1 MTSRFS
7 SVAIAATF
15 IALGA
20 TTALAQPPAS
30 SLLNDLEVRQ
40 LVARS
45 EPADHARLAAHFG
58 VLADRYTAEAKR
70 HASMALGATAQ
81 SSRQPGLAVHCK
93 QLASLDTDLASTA
106 RELATYHEKAS
117 QGTRSAAPA
126 DPGKLTAGVGARK
139 AEDEELTAFAD
150 KAAAA
155 NDHKAL
161 ADYFSTLA
169 RRYTDEARS
178 HTSMAAAYRGT
189 RSAPAAV
196 HCDRLV
202 RLAQDA
208 AKEART
214 AADAH
219 SKMSA
224 DKR

>member
-7 SVAIAATF
+7 SIAIAATF
-15 IALGA
+15 AAFAA
-20 TTALAQPPAS
+20 TTALAQPPVTAV
-30 SLLNDLEVRQ
+30 LTDLEVRQ

-45 EPADHARLAAHFG
+45 EPADQARLAAHFS
-58 VLADRYTAEAKR
+58 VLADRYAAEAKR
-70 HASMALGATAQ
+70 HASMALGAAAQ
-81 SSRQPGLAVHCK
+81 SGRQPGLVVHCK

-117 QGTRSAAPA
+117 QGTQSAAPA

-139 AEDEELTAFAD
+139 ADDAELTAFAE